1 MKDFAPNTKGYKI
14 LTDNGYR
21 DFSGIAYMGDKR
33 IFRVEFANAWL
44 ECTEDHRIIDWKMEE
59 VSVNTLKAGDKI
71 FSLKGG
77 YTTVVSVTDTGR
89 IEPVYDIID
98 VKGHRYFANGIL
110 SHNCEFIPEDA
121 TLIDGMVLKDLT
133 PKPEIKKTGNV
144 YWYDELLPNYQYMV
158 ALDPAVGAGNGDYA
172 AIQVFRLP
180 DLVQVA
186 EWRSQKAIV
195 QEQVKTLLQIL
206 HYINNTL
213 RNDPDQEGEPEIIW
227 TIENNAI
234 GQAILQVIDHTGEE
248 NFPGWFV
255 HEPKKPGMG
264 GRRKGLNTNK
274 RTKLQACSK
283 LKYLIESR
291 RMKLSSKALMKEL
304 KNYVGSGDT
313 FAAKLGETD
322 DLVSACLLVVRMIE
336 IVAQHDE
343 TIYEQMNDGV
353 SWEDGGDD
361 TAPMPILL

>member
-1 MKDFAPNTKGYKI
+1 MA
-14 LTDNGYR
+14 
-21 DFSGIAYMGDKR
+21 
-33 IFRVEFANAWL
+33 
-44 ECTEDHRIIDWKMEE
+44 
-59 VSVNTLKAGDKI
+59 
-71 FSLKGG
+71 
-77 YTTVVSVTDTGR
+77 
-89 IEPVYDIID
+89 
-98 VKGHRYFANGIL
+98 
-110 SHNCEFIPEDA
+110 
-121 TLIDGMVLKDLT
+121 LKDLT
-133 PKPEIKKTGNV
+133 AKPEIKKTGNV
-144 YWYDELLPNYQYMV
+144 YWYDEILPNHQYLV
-158 ALDPAVGAGNGDYA
+158 ALDPAVGAGNGDYS

-186 EWRSQKAIV
+186 EWRSQKAIA

-283 LKYLIESR
+283 IKYLIESR

-353 SWEDGGDD
+353 SWDDSGDD
-361 TAPMPILL
+361 TAPMPILF